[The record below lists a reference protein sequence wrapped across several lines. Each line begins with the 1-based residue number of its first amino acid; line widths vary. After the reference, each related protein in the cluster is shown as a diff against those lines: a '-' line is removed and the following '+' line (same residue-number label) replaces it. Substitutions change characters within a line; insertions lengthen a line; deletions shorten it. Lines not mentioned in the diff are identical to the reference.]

1 MPEQA
6 PSMRLNKLI
15 KPPLRQATPGR
26 RPHRVVI
33 VGGGFAGLRAARK
46 LARRPLEVTLVDRR
60 NFHLFQPLEV
70 RSSAGA
76 WVGSSN
82 NLVPGRAS
90 IAPAAGA
97 PNVASSSDRSA
108 AGITL
113 RTYFFRP

>member
-1 MPEQA
+1 M
-6 PSMRLNKLI
+6 I
-15 KPPLRQATPGR
+15 
-26 RPHRVVI
+26 I

-82 NLVPGRAS
+82 NLVPGL
-90 IAPAAGA
+90 G
-97 PNVASSSDRSA
+97 VDRSGRGSPKRRVLIRSFGSRNNA
-108 AGITL
+108 ANVLLSALGCAIA
-113 RTYFFRP
+113 